1 MSEIGEATVRVER
14 PPMFFAEDGK
24 MPEVAK
30 MPIAMAEQVLHVYGL
45 KQARERIADAVAR
58 HETRG
63 HAEAAAKG
71 WAFRGAEKSSPYS
84 RAKTLEDRRKLNPRY
99 AGDAESIKTAIA
111 REAVFRAHYAAARE
125 RWLAGDRH
133 VIWPAGT
140 DAMKRRHRVP
150 CEMPD

>member
-1 MSEIGEATVRVER
+1 SSPAEMRAGLDLQSPTPGGVGTATGGV
-14 PPMFFAEDGK
+14 
-24 MPEVAK
+24 
-30 MPIAMAEQVLHVYGL
+30 
-45 KQARERIADAVAR
+45 KQTRERIADAVAR
-58 HETRG
+58 HEAKG

-71 WAFRGAEKSSPYS
+71 WAFKGADRMLKSSPYS

-99 AGDAESIKTAIA
+99 AGDAESIKTAVA
-111 REAVFRAHYAAARE
+111 REAVFRERYAAARE

-133 VIWPAGT
+133 VVWPAGT